1 MKLLKTV
8 HHYSMLKLKVV
19 NGLIEYVEV
28 KPKVKKVITTYNYQH
43 AKQTIKERE
52 EIRLKVVK
60 MLS

>member
-1 MKLLKTV
+1 
-8 HHYSMLKLKVV
+8 MLKLKVV

-43 AKQTIKERE
+43 AKQAIIERE
-52 EIRLKVVK
+52 EIHLKMVK